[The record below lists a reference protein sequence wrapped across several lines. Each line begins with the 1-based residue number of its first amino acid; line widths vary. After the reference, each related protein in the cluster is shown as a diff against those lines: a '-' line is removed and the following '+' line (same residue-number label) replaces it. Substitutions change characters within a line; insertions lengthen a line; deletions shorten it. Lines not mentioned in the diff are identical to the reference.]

1 MAPTL
6 SFSPRRR
13 HILRTIQ
20 KESMTTET
28 NLGYSEARK
37 AIDAIVAAARKDEKA
52 ITVAV
57 SDSHGELVALAR
69 MEGAPLQTVTI
80 ATNKAWIAAREG
92 KPSGDIG
99 RKSRDPQHAFDIA
112 YYGDPRAV
120 GWNGGIPV
128 KIDGKTV
135 GAVAV
140 SGLSGEEDVRLAEI
154 GIAAIAKG

>member
-1 MAPTL
+1 
-6 SFSPRRR
+6 
-13 HILRTIQ
+13 
-20 KESMTTET
+20 MTTYT
-28 NLGYSEARK
+28 SLGYSDARK
-37 AIDAIVAAARKDEKA
+37 AIDAVVAAATKEGKA

-69 MEGAPLQTVTI
+69 MDGVALQTVTI
-80 ATNKAWIAAREG
+80 ATNKAWITARER

-99 RKSRDPQHAFDIA
+99 AKSRDPQHAFDIS

-120 GWNGGIPV
+120 GWQGGVPV

-140 SGLSGEEDVRLAEI
+140 SGLSGEEDARLAEI
-154 GIAAIAKG
+154 GIAAISKG